1 MPFKSLISSNRLHSL
16 LTGFLCAGAS
26 ALFLALANMY
36 ETLWLVSFVAL
47 VPFFW
52 WTSRTSSYTG
62 ATWAGLVMGLCL
74 GLATNGDPA
83 FTAPGAVIQRVI
95 VLAAVFGAFGY
106 LVCWTE
112 RKMGFSP
119 VAIALLWFP
128 LEYAFMC
135 LAGSGTIMT
144 LSPAGTILSVDV
156 LTVVGFLLGSFVV
169 VLVNGLNLLLMR
181 FIYGVLHA
189 TEKSNPR
196 PRKLL
201 LRRPTHL
208 LIRNDWFEYPDGL
221 SPPPS
226 NCS

>member
-1 MPFKSLISSNRLHSL
+1 MPFKSLITSNRLQSL

-26 ALFLALANMY
+26 ALLLALANMY

-47 VPFFW
+47 IPFFW
-52 WTSRTSSYTG
+52 WTSRKSSYAG
-62 ATWAGLVMGLCL
+62 ATWAGIVMGLCL
-74 GLATNGDPA
+74 GLVTHGDPA

-119 VAIALLWFP
+119 ITIALLWFP
-128 LEYAFMC
+128 LEYVFMC
-135 LAGSGTIMT
+135 LAGSGAILT
-144 LSPAGTILSVDV
+144 LPPEGSILSIDV
-156 LTVVGFLLGSFVV
+156 ATIAGFLLASFVI

-181 FIYGVLHA
+181 FIYAVLHA
-189 TEKSNPR
+189 AEKSNPR

-201 LRRPTHL
+201 FRPPTHL
-208 LIRNDWFEYPDGL
+208 LIRNEWFEYPDGL
-221 SPPPS
+221 SPPLT
-226 NCS
+226 C